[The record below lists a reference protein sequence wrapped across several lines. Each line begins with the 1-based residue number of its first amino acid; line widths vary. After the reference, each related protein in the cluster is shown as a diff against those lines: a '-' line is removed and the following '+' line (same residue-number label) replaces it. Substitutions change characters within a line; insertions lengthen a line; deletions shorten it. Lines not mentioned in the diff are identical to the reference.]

1 MLWSDQVSNES
12 RCRLAVLIS
21 GGGTTLKNLL
31 QKVQSGE
38 LANVEIARVISS
50 SEKAGGLEFAKNANV
65 PCQVVR
71 SGRPTDAESFS
82 HEIFQ
87 PLRDEKIDL
96 VIMAGFLKHVLIPED
111 FEGRVLNIHPSL
123 IPAFCGQ
130 GYYGQRV
137 HAAVLEHGVKV
148 SGCTVHFV
156 DNEYDHGPIVLQ
168 RAIEVAEDDTPSSL
182 AARIFEEECQAY
194 PEAIRLFAQGRLS
207 INGSRVIVSQSK

>member
-1 MLWSDQVSNES
+1 MSNES